1 MQLSLL
7 KSSSLIQRKIL
18 QISAFTLV
26 SLGVIALAE
35 AAPRSVTVRI
45 DRWLAVRQLWG
56 QVTYQQGGIS
66 RSAREGDRLQSV
78 GDGITTGKGSGASIE
93 VDTGVGFVS
102 VAESTQIKVRSL
114 GLAPDNGRT
123 TFLEVPYGQVRL
135 QLRQFNHKG
144 SRLEIRTPAGVSAV
158 RGTVFGV
165 SVQPNGKTGLATRS
179 GSVATTAQG
188 KAVLVKGGFQNFTIP
203 GEAPSPPVPL
213 RDNTELRYQLKK
225 QIRAG
230 IRYLTLAGKVDPV
243 NSVLVAGVP
252 QSTDREGQFTV
263 LLPAV
268 STQSLQVTVITPLG
282 RQQLHELTI
291 RL

>member
-1 MQLSLL
+1 M
-7 KSSSLIQRKIL
+7 
-18 QISAFTLV
+18 
-26 SLGVIALAE
+26 LAE

-45 DRWLAVRQLWG
+45 ERWLAMRQLWG

-66 RSAREGDRLQSV
+66 RSAKEGDRLQSV
-78 GDGITTGKGSGASIE
+78 GDGVTTGKGSGASLE
-93 VDTGVGFVS
+93 VDTGVGFIR

-114 GLAPDNGRT
+114 ELAPDNGRT

-135 QLRQFNHKG
+135 QLRRFDHRG

-158 RGTVFGV
+158 RGTVFGM
-165 SVQPNGKTGLATRS
+165 SVQPNGKTGLATLS

-188 KAVLVKGGFQNFTIP
+188 KAVLVRGGFQNFTIP
-203 GEAPSPPVPL
+203 GESPSPPVPL
-213 RDNTELRYQLKK
+213 RDNTELRYQLK
-225 QIRAG
+225 QHIRAG
-230 IRYLTLAGKVDPV
+230 IRYLILEGKVDPV
-243 NSVLVAGVP
+243 KSVLVAGTP